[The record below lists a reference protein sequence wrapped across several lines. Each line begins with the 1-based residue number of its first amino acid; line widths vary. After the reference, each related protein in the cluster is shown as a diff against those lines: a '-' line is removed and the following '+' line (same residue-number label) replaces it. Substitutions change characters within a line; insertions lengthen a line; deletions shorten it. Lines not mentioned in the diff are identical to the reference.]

1 MAISQFDKDVEVIQ
15 KLDDEPN
22 DVQGL
27 TPAELKK
34 RFDQAAI
41 WLKEYINSTLI
52 PAITGDGASGG
63 GASNIGASVDDFPGN
78 TVQDV
83 LDAFNDA
90 LIARYTK
97 AETNAYVGQE
107 TNDLVSS
114 VSVNLNTG
122 VITVTK
128 KDGTQDTFDTALEKV
143 PATMALVD
151 DGGKTYLV
159 ITNQDGSQTR
169 TDVSKL
175 IDTYTFVN
183 SSEVSFSLGGSGN
196 NRAVTASIRPNSIG
210 PDRFT
215 LEVTQALEQYNAESA
230 ASAEAAA
237 ASEQAAKTSEINA
250 KKSETASK
258 ESADTA
264 IQKSSEAERSAEN
277 ANLSAGSAAESANVA
292 QRNAGEALGAKNA
305 AIQAQKSIENMQVSA
320 NTLPAGTEAT
330 VTKTVED
337 GTVKL
342 NFGLPQ
348 GADGGAIAADGL
360 WGVRVDENGDL
371 ILTYVGDDIPPLSIN
386 EDGDL
391 IYTLD
396 GNEVNLGHV
405 VGGDGGGGATDYN
418 LLLNKPSINGVPL
431 QGNLTTEE
439 LGIRDGQDGA
449 PGADGATGPEGP
461 PGQAA
466 TVEIAETETVEP
478 GTPAAMVEL
487 SESTPQ
493 ARRYKAQ
500 VPQGIQGPAGAGVPP
515 ANDVPTDYLLSVGGW
530 VPPPSGSSSDAGDLE
545 LVASAKLDEAVDV
558 ISLNLSKP
566 CTEVIAVLTPYG
578 DDSNQDTETIPY
590 VYLKS
595 ATGPSE
601 LKGIQLKTMKLKN
614 NGALLYDF
622 RAIQCKITGNLSE
635 KLSYFENG
643 TPPTGITAPD
653 GQPWYLHACNF
664 EATTINALQNIRL
677 QLWGYVWGVG
687 TKLEVYGR

>member
-107 TNDLVSS
+107 TNDLVAS
-114 VSVNLNTG
+114 VRVNLDTG
-122 VITVTK
+122 VIIVTK
-128 KDGTQDTFDTALEKV
+128 KDGTKDTFDTALEKV

-151 DGGKTYLV
+151 GGGKTYLV

-196 NRAVTASIRPNSIG
+196 NRTVTASIRPNSIG

-320 NTLPAGTEAT
+320 NTLPAGTDAT

-348 GADGGAIAADGL
+348 GADGSAIAADGL

-371 ILTYVGDDIPPLSIN
+371 ILTYTGDDIPPLSIN

-405 VGGDGGGGATDYN
+405 VGGDGGGGTTDYN
-418 LLLNKPSINGVPL
+418 LLLNKPSINGIPL
-431 QGNLTTEE
+431 QGNLTTEG

-466 TVEIAETETVEP
+466 TIEIVETETVVP

-487 SESTPQ
+487 PESTPQ

-500 VPQGIQGPAGAGVPP
+500 VPQGIQGPAGTGLPALSGPEDAGK
-515 ANDVPTDYLLSVGGW
+515 VPTVNGDGTGYVLWNMESEKNWTMLSDFSIAQPEDTALFKFDGIIAKEFVIFFYG
-530 VPPPSGSSSDAGDLE
+530 VLNNVDHDA
-545 LVASAKLDEAVDV
+545 
-558 ISLNLSKP
+558 P
-566 CTEVIAVLTPYG
+566 
-578 DDSNQDTETIPY
+578 
-590 VYLKS
+590 S
-595 ATGPSE
+595 ATG
-601 LKGIQLKTMKLKN
+601 LVDIKL
-614 NGALLYDF
+614 NG
-622 RAIQCKITGNLSE
+622 N
-635 KLSYFENG
+635 
-643 TPPTGITAPD
+643 P
-653 GQPWYLHACNF
+653 
-664 EATTINALQNIRL
+664 
-677 QLWGYVWGVG
+677 
-687 TKLEVYGR
+687 YGRFSAYIRAAGGYDSIVKMYRVGNYNFFERSTLEGPGWGQYKTVERGYPFTVGEDINTIELIPENSMVFLAGAKIGLWYK